1 MVLAFAYTF
10 VFSGRGAFMQMGALV
25 GTMMVANVA
34 MVIIPKQRMVVADLI
49 AGRQPDPKLGAV
61 AKQRSLHNNYL
72 TLPVIFVMIANH
84 YPLAFATPLEL
95 ADLRHRAGDRR
106 RHPPLLQQPPQGP
119 ALAVVDLG
127 RGCRRDDRDRAAEHG
142 RAGAGRGERG
152 AAQEPVTFA
161 QAEEVVLGAAAC
173 ATRPSRC
180 GRA

>member
-1 MVLAFAYTF
+1 MFLVVLAFAYTF

-25 GTMMVANVA
+25 GTIMVANVA
-34 MVIIPKQRMVVADLI
+34 MVIIPNQRIVVADLI

-106 RHPPLLQQPPQGP
+106 RHPALLQRRATRACRRRGGP
-119 ALAVVDLG
+119 GRVAVVG
-127 RGCRRDDRDRAAEHG
+127 MVADRSAEHG
-142 RAGAGRGERG
+142 R
-152 AAQEPVTFA
+152 
-161 QAEEVVLGAAAC
+161 
-173 ATRPSRC
+173 TRPRSR
-180 GRA
+180 RAPRRRPSP